1 VGTTP
6 TNHSAPDPAVPKLT
20 EPQRETLHDLCRR
33 SAPVLEAHLDGRV
46 LRALVSRGFATV
58 RRGWVTATPEGRAAL
73 ATLEGA
79 DRARARDGGRPRTAA
94 ILRAIR
100 DIERVVP
107 TDAEMM
113 VGNAM
118 AAADDVLQALRRC
131 ARKLDE
137 MEERGSP
144 DAAPDRHD
152 GAVAGR
158 LRRRRRGAGGA

>member
-1 VGTTP
+1 
-6 TNHSAPDPAVPKLT
+6 VPKLT
-20 EPQRETLHDLCRR
+20 ERQWETLHDLSRR

-46 LRALVSRGFATV
+46 LRALASRGFAEV

-73 ATLEGA
+73 ATLEGD
-79 DRARARDGGRPRTAA
+79 DRAGPRGALRPRAAA

-107 TDAEMM
+107 ADAEMM

-137 MEERGSP
+137 RERRESPGDDPVRP
-144 DAAPDRHD
+144 DAGPPAP
-152 GAVAGR
+152 
-158 LRRRRRGAGGA
+158 RRRRGRGAGGA